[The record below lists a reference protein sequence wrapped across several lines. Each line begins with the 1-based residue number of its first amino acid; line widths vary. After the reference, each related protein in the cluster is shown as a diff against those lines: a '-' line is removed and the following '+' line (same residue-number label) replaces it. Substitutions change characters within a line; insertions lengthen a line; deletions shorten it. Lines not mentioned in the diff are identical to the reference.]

1 MRLSERIEV
10 VRRGRAEVA
19 GARLTREEIATH
31 QEASLSAL
39 LRHAVASSPFH
50 RDRLGGRAS
59 SRMDELQAL
68 PVMRKEDLVRS
79 FESIVT
85 DRRLTRATLA
95 EHAAAMRGGDP
106 LLFDEYRVLTTGGT
120 SGVTTYVPF
129 DRSSWL
135 SVLAPVV
142 GLALTHGFRPRL
154 FPRRR
159 TALITAGGPL
169 HMTNRGAASIRSP
182 AYAQLRLDV
191 TASVAQLAR
200 ALDRFR
206 PDLLSGYPSV
216 IAALAGEQLAGRLD
230 ISPRLISCSS
240 EQLLPSARKAIRE
253 AWVEPFDVYSTTET
267 GGMLGIECDAHE
279 GLHLRE
285 EACVVEVVDEEDRPV
300 ADGERG
306 AALLVTSWLN
316 RTLPLIRY
324 RIDDPVLAS
333 SDSCPCGRATRRI
346 LELTGRQEDALELA
360 GVGGGVV
367 PIHPNHFEETIEER
381 REVARYQ
388 VVHRADAITV
398 AVVERPGSGS
408 EWTGEL
414 SSALAARLRAL
425 GADPPPVRIELV
437 EELSRPDNAGAKLK
451 VVRSE
456 VRTEKE

>member
-10 VRRGRAEVA
+10 VRRARAEVA
-19 GARLTREEIATH
+19 GERLTRDEIVAR
-31 QEASLSAL
+31 QETNLSAL
-39 LRHAVASSPFH
+39 LRRAVASSPFH
-50 RDRLGGRAS
+50 RDRLEGRAS
-59 SRMDELQAL
+59 WRRDELQAL

-79 FESIVT
+79 LESIVT
-85 DRRLTRATLA
+85 DRRLTQAALA
-95 EHAAAMRGGDP
+95 GHAAAMRGADP
-106 LLFDEYRVLTTGGT
+106 LLFGEYRVLTTGGT

-135 SVLAPVV
+135 SVLAPVF
-142 GLALTHGFRPRL
+142 GFALTHNFQPRL

-169 HMTNRGAASIRSP
+169 HMTNRVVASGRSP
-182 AYAQLRLDV
+182 AYAALRLDV
-191 TASVAQLAR
+191 TTPVTQLAR
-200 ALDRFR
+200 ALNRFR
-206 PDLLSGYPSV
+206 PDFLSGYPSV

-230 ISPRLISCSS
+230 ISPRLISCSA
-240 EQLLPSARKAIRE
+240 EQLLPSAREAIRE

-267 GGMLGIECDAHE
+267 GGMLGMECEAHE

-285 EACVVEVVDEEDRPV
+285 ETCVVEVVDEDDRPV
-300 ADGERG
+300 PDGEKG

-324 RIDDPVLAS
+324 RIDDPVLVS
-333 SDSCPCGRATRRI
+333 SDPCPCGRAARRI
-346 LELTGRQEDALELA
+346 LELTGRQEDTLELP
-360 GVGGGVV
+360 GVDGGVV

-388 VVHRADAITV
+388 VVHRTDAITV
-398 AVVERPGSGS
+398 AVIERPGSES

-414 SSALAARLRAL
+414 ASALTARLRAL

-437 EELSRPDNAGAKLK
+437 EELSRPNNVGAKLK

-456 VRTEKE
+456 A

>member
-1 MRLSERIEV
+1 MRLSERVEV
-10 VRRGRAEVA
+10 FRRGRAEVT
-19 GARLTREEIATH
+19 GERLTRDEIVAR
-31 QEASLSAL
+31 QETSLSAL
-39 LRHAVASSPFH
+39 LRRAVASSPFH
-50 RDRLGGRAS
+50 RDRLERRAS
-59 SRMDELQAL
+59 WRKDELPAL

-79 FESIVT
+79 LGSIVT
-85 DRRLTRATLA
+85 DRRLTEATLA
-95 EHAAAMRGGDP
+95 GHAAAMRGGDP
-106 LLFDEYRVLTTGGT
+106 LLFGEYRVLTTGGT

-135 SVLAPVV
+135 SVLAPAL
-142 GLALTHGFRPRL
+142 GFSLAHDFRPRL

-169 HMTNRGAASIRSP
+169 HMTNRATTSIRSP

-191 TASVAQLAR
+191 TAPVAELAP
-200 ALDRFR
+200 ALNGFR

-230 ISPRLISCSS
+230 ISPRLILCSS

-253 AWVEPFDVYSTTET
+253 AWTEPFDVYSTTET

-285 EACVVEVVDEEDRPV
+285 ETCIVEVVDEEDRPV
-300 ADGERG
+300 PDGESG

-324 RIDDPVLAS
+324 RIDDPVLVT
-333 SDSCPCGRATRRI
+333 SDQCPCGQATRRI
-346 LELTGRQEDALELA
+346 LELTGRQEDTLELP

-388 VVHRADAITV
+388 VVHRAGAITV
-398 AVVERPGSGS
+398 SVVERPGGGS
-408 EWTGEL
+408 DWTGEL
-414 SSALAARLRAL
+414 ESTLTARLRAL
-425 GADPPPVRIELV
+425 GADPPPVRVELV
-437 EELSRPDNAGAKLK
+437 EELSRPGNVGAKLK
-451 VVRSE
+451 VVHSE
-456 VRTEKE
+456 A